1 MQTGELTLFNPINLS
16 PIYYLSTM
24 KLLKHLSVLLFII
37 ILASCQ
43 PKTKNNV
50 PVVGFVD
57 AFEDATIAQAR
68 TGFTDALKN
77 GGFSEDKGNV
87 KIEYRNA
94 QGSIPTLTQ
103 IVNYFV
109 TEPVDLLATCTTLSS
124 VTAVQKTK
132 NIPIFEMVSPT
143 PERMKVLDA
152 KGNAPANLFG
162 TVEDLNYIDTSFS
175 IIPKLLKP
183 KSGKLVIG
191 MIYNQSEPQSADA
204 MERIKSLAKGLNV
217 TLVALPLNS
226 SAEAQLVTQSLLSK
240 NIDAFFANPDNTVFA
255 AFETILKN
263 CNQHNVP
270 IFTSEAG
277 LVQRGAVAA
286 FGADI
291 YQWGYQA
298 GVQAAQYL
306 KTHKTAGL
314 KPEMVKVRKRV
325 YNAAAAQKYHIV
337 IPSNFVAVK

>member
-1 MQTGELTLFNPINLS
+1 
-16 PIYYLSTM
+16 M
-24 KLLKHLSVLLFII
+24 KLRKYLPLVFII
-37 ILASCQ
+37 ILFVSCQ
-43 PKTKNNV
+43 SKKSNV

-57 AFEDATIAQAR
+57 AFEDATISQAR
-68 TGFTDALKN
+68 NGFTEALKKN
-77 GGFSEDKGNV
+77 GFSEDQKNI

-94 QGSIPTLTQ
+94 QGDIPTLSQ

-109 TEPVDLLATCTTLSS
+109 SEKVDLLATCTTLST
-124 VTAVQKTK
+124 VTAIQKTK
-132 NIPIFEMVSPT
+132 TIPIFAMVSPT
-143 PERMKVLDA
+143 PERMNVTSSTGKV
-152 KGNAPANLFG
+152 PANLFG
-162 TVEDLNYIDTSFS
+162 AIEELAYIDTSFS

-183 KSGKLVIG
+183 KGAKLVIG

-204 MERIKSLAKGLNV
+204 MSRIKLLAGKLNI

-226 SAEAQLVTQSLLSK
+226 SADAQLVTKSLLNK

-255 AFETILKN
+255 SFETILKS
-263 CNQHNVP
+263 CNQANVP

-298 GVQAAQYL
+298 GEQAAQFL
-306 KTHKTAGL
+306 KTHKTEGL
-314 KPEMVKVRKRV
+314 KPEMVKIRKRV
-325 YNAAAAQKYHIV
+325 YNEAAAKKYNIT
-337 IPSNFVAVK
+337 IPSNFEAVK

>member
-1 MQTGELTLFNPINLS
+1 
-16 PIYYLSTM
+16 M
-24 KLLKHLSVLLFII
+24 KLLKPLFAATLFV
-37 ILASCQ
+37 ILASCNT
-43 PKTKNNV
+43 KTKNNV

-68 TGFTDALKN
+68 VGFVDALKKN
-77 GGFSEDKGNV
+77 GFSEEQQNV

-94 QGSIPTLTQ
+94 QNSIPTLTQ

-109 TEPVDLLATCTTLSS
+109 TKPVDMLATCTTLSS

-132 NIPIFEMVSPT
+132 SIPIFEMVSPT

-152 KGNAPANLFG
+152 NGKAPANLFG
-162 TVEDLNYIDTSFS
+162 AVEDLNYIDTSFS

-183 KSGKLVIG
+183 KNGKLVIG
-191 MIYNQSEPQSADA
+191 MTYNQSEPQSADA
-204 MERIKSLAKGLNV
+204 LERIKSLAKGLNV
-217 TLVALPLNS
+217 TLIALPLNS

-240 NIDAFFANPDNTVFA
+240 NIDAFFALPDNTIFA

-277 LVQRGAVAA
+277 LVQRGAIAA
-286 FGADI
+286 FGADF

-298 GVQAAQYL
+298 GEQAAQYL
-306 KTHKTAGL
+306 KTHKTDGL

-325 YNAAAAQKYHIV
+325 YNEAAAKKHDITV
-337 IPSNFVAVK
+337 PSNFIAVK